1 MENQKIKED
10 RRRKFLEKMESRNKA
25 NKMNKKQSN
34 NNNNTNNF
42 STSIQQNKIDNQQQ
56 NKNNINNIN
65 NQSPFFNIAS
75 NPNINNINQNQV
87 KDLLNNIFNNQN
99 KKEIDF
105 KNIIEQTDKYDYMI
119 NFQNILKKIFII
131 ILSIIHCLNYPPLNN
146 IFVFKYTFIIL
157 ELSSV
162 FFNKYYYSKKADLR
176 KMIIDPNK
184 DNEYQNQVT
193 KIIQSI
199 LNNFGFVSQIFV
211 YFKAIKDVFSDIC
224 ILVIINSIY
233 FIIKAKD

>member
-25 NKMNKKQSN
+25 NKGNKKQSN
-34 NNNNTNNF
+34 NNPNNNNT
-42 STSIQQNKIDNQQQ
+42 SIPQNKIDTPQQ
-56 NKNNINNIN
+56 NKNTI
-65 NQSPFFNIAS
+65 NQSPFFNMAS
-75 NPNINNINQNQV
+75 TPNINNINQNQA
-87 KDLLNNIFNNQN
+87 KDLLNNIFNNQNKN

-119 NFQNILKKIFII
+119 NFQNILKKILII
-131 ILSIIHCLNYPPLNN
+131 ILSIIHCFNYPPLNN

-176 KMIIDPNK
+176 KMIVDPNK
-184 DNEYQNQVT
+184 DNEYQNQIT
-193 KIIQSI
+193 KMIQSI

-211 YFKAIKDVFSDIC
+211 FFKAIKDVFSDIC
-224 ILVIINSIY
+224 IFVIINSIY

>member
-25 NKMNKKQSN
+25 NKVNKKQS

-42 STSIQQNKIDNQQQ
+42 STSIPQNKIDNQQP

-75 NPNINNINQNQV
+75 NPNINNINQNQA

-146 IFVFKYTFIIL
+146 IFVFKYTFVIL

-176 KMIIDPNK
+176 KMIVDPNK

-199 LNNFGFVSQIFV
+199 LNNFGFVSQIFI

>member
-25 NKMNKKQSN
+25 NKGNKKQS

-42 STSIQQNKIDNQQQ
+42 STSIPQNKIDNQQP
-56 NKNNINNIN
+56 NKNNIN
-65 NQSPFFNIAS
+65 NQSPFFNMAS
-75 NPNINNINQNQV
+75 NPNINNINQNQA

-146 IFVFKYTFIIL
+146 IFVFKYTFVIL

-176 KMIIDPNK
+176 KMIVDPNK

>member
-25 NKMNKKQSN
+25 NKGNKKQS

-42 STSIQQNKIDNQQQ
+42 STSIPQNKIDNQQP

-65 NQSPFFNIAS
+65 NQSPFFSMAS
-75 NPNINNINQNQV
+75 NPNINNINQNQA

-146 IFVFKYTFIIL
+146 IFVFKYTFVIL

-176 KMIIDPNK
+176 KMIINPNK

>member
-1 MENQKIKED
+1 
-10 RRRKFLEKMESRNKA
+10 
-25 NKMNKKQSN
+25 
-34 NNNNTNNF
+34 
-42 STSIQQNKIDNQQQ
+42 
-56 NKNNINNIN
+56 
-65 NQSPFFNIAS
+65 
-75 NPNINNINQNQV
+75 
-87 KDLLNNIFNNQN
+87 
-99 KKEIDF
+99 
-105 KNIIEQTDKYDYMI
+105 MI

-146 IFVFKYTFIIL
+146 IFVFKYTFVIL

-162 FFNKYYYSKKADLR
+162 FFNKYYYSKKEEIR
-176 KMIIDPNK
+176 KMIVDPNK

>member
-25 NKMNKKQSN
+25 NKVNKKQSN
-34 NNNNTNNF
+34 NTNNF
-42 STSIQQNKIDNQQQ
+42 NTTIPQNKIDNQQQ
-56 NKNNINNIN
+56 NKNNINN
-65 NQSPFFNIAS
+65 QSPFFNITS
-75 NPNINNINQNQV
+75 NPNINNINQNQA

-131 ILSIIHCLNYPPLNN
+131 ILSVIHCLNYPPLNN
-146 IFVFKYTFIIL
+146 IFVFKYTFVIL

>member
-25 NKMNKKQSN
+25 NKGNKKQSN

-42 STSIQQNKIDNQQQ
+42 STSIPQNKIDNQQPNQ
-56 NKNNINNIN
+56 NNIN

-75 NPNINNINQNQV
+75 NPNINNINQNQA

-146 IFVFKYTFIIL
+146 IFVFKYTFVIL

-176 KMIIDPNK
+176 KMIVDPNK

>member
-25 NKMNKKQSN
+25 NKGNKKQP
-34 NNNNTNNF
+34 NNNTNNF
-42 STSIQQNKIDNQQQ
+42 NTSIPQNKIDNQQQ

-75 NPNINNINQNQV
+75 NPNINNLNQNQA

-146 IFVFKYTFIIL
+146 IFVFKYTFVIL

-176 KMIIDPNK
+176 KMIVDPNK